1 MYTTILKE
9 QDGQAMTEFSITAM
23 FLLVPL
29 FLIIPLVGKYIDIRH
44 STVQTART
52 MAWERTVWFEQQNWP
67 RDAGRAQ
74 YRSENDIEQVAI
86 NRNLAN
92 TEVAFLSS
100 DWRTTI
106 DTNVLNLHWRDHG
119 NNPLLSAESSRAG
132 IDLQSQKRTS
142 QVASSYY
149 ILDGIQQVED
159 GINAVI
165 DRGESVMNST
175 AGVLGLSL
183 PNVGDVDIFSKF
195 NNEAYYTPEARIP
208 VNNISNLARF
218 GGSISPLA
226 NINLVMQG
234 NAALI
239 TDGWS
244 ARNNEQFIAWS
255 EDFLPTNQLK
265 PVFDPIQRAVYSIQ
279 DPLFGIRIAPRTGP
293 GILQFGEVNTSAVPA
308 SSVEPD
314 CPGGLCSYE

>member
-1 MYTTILKE
+1 
-9 QDGQAMTEFSITAM
+9 MTEFSITAM

-29 FLIIPLVGKYIDIRH
+29 FLLIPLVGKYIDIRH

-52 MAWERTVWFEQQNWP
+52 MAWERTVWFEQLNLP
-67 RDAGRAQ
+67 RDAWPPGRGQ
-74 YRSENDIEQVAI
+74 YRSNSDIERVAM

-92 TEVAFLSS
+92 TETAFLRS
-100 DWRTTI
+100 DLSTTLE
-106 DTNVLNLHWRDHG
+106 TNDLNLHWRDHG
-119 NNPLLSAESSRAG
+119 DNPLLSAESSLVG
-132 IDLQSQKRTS
+132 IDLPAQKATS
-142 QVASSYY
+142 QIANAYY

-159 GINAVI
+159 GINTVI
-165 DRGESVMNST
+165 DRGSSVMNSA
-175 AGVLGLSL
+175 AGVIGVSL
-183 PNVGDVDIFSKF
+183 PSPGNVDIFSKF
-195 NNEAYYTPEARIP
+195 NNQAYYTPEVRIP

-218 GGSISPLA
+218 GGSIAPLA

-244 ARNNEQFIAWS
+244 ARNDAQFRSWS

-265 PVFDPIQRAVYSIQ
+265 PVFDPIQNAVYSIQ

-293 GILQFGEVNTSAVPA
+293 GILRFGEVVTSAVPA
-308 SSVEPD
+308 SSVDPD